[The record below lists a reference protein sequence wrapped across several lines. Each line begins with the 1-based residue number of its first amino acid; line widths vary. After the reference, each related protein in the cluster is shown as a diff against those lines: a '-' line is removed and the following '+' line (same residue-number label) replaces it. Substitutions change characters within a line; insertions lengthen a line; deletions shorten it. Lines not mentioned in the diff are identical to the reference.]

1 MGFRVTSSLTE
12 DWVKI
17 AELASADPFL
27 NIWHPGTLELEC
39 ETVDQ
44 AALDT
49 AHTAYVADQANID
62 AATAAAN
69 QDALREVEK
78 KWYDDKRTWRAIVE
92 LLIDEV
98 NVLRQQFNATTTELN
113 AIDPSVTVTTFND
126 RTMAQARTAVRN
138 KIDNL
143 P

>member
-17 AELASADPFL
+17 AEMASADPFL

-39 ETVDQ
+39 ETLDQ

-62 AATAAAN
+62 AATEATK
-69 QDALREVEK
+69 QDVLRENEK
-78 KWYDDKRTWRAIVE
+78 KWYDDKRTWIAVAE
-92 LLIDEV
+92 LMIDEL
-98 NVLRQQFNATTTELN
+98 NILRQQLNQTTTEAN
-113 AIDPSVTVTTFND
+113 AVAASITVTNFTD
-126 RTMAQARTAVRN
+126 RTLAQARTAIRN
-138 KIDNL
+138 NIDNL

>member
-27 NIWHPGTLELEC
+27 NIWHPSSLELEC

-44 AALDT
+44 ATLDT
-49 AHTAYVADQANID
+49 AHTAYVADQVNID

-69 QDALREVEK
+69 QDALRDVEK
-78 KWYDDKRTWRAIVE
+78 RWYDDKRTWRALAE
-92 LLIDEV
+92 LMINELNI
-98 NVLRQQFNATTTELN
+98 LRQQLNQTTTEAN
-113 AIDPSVTVTTFND
+113 AVSPTITVTTFTD
-126 RTMAQARTAVRN
+126 RTLAQARTAIRN
-138 KIDNL
+138 NIDNL

>member
-44 AALDT
+44 ATLDT
-49 AHTAYVADQANID
+49 AHTAYVADQVNID

-69 QDALREVEK
+69 QDALRDVEK
-78 KWYDDKRTWRAIVE
+78 RWYDDKRTWRALAE
-92 LLIDEV
+92 LMINELNI
-98 NVLRQQFNATTTELN
+98 LRQQLNQTTTEAN
-113 AIDPSVTVTTFND
+113 AVSPTITVTTFTD
-126 RTMAQARTAVRN
+126 RTLAQARAAIRN
-138 KIDNL
+138 NIDNL

>member
-1 MGFRVTSSLTE
+1 MGFRVTSNLTE

-44 AALDT
+44 ATLDT
-49 AHTAYVADQANID
+49 AHTAYVADQVNID
-62 AATAAAN
+62 AATEAAK
-69 QDALREVEK
+69 QDAIRVVEK
-78 KWYDDKRTWRAIVE
+78 KWYDDKRTWIAVAE
-92 LLIDEV
+92 LMIDEL
-98 NVLRQQFNATTTELN
+98 NILRQQLNQTTTEAN
-113 AIDPSVTVTTFND
+113 AVAASISVTSFTD
-126 RTMAQARTAVRN
+126 RTLAQARTAIRN
-138 KIDNL
+138 NIDNL

>member
-44 AALDT
+44 ATLDT
-49 AHTAYVADQANID
+49 AHTAYVADQVNID

-69 QDALREVEK
+69 QDALRDVEK
-78 KWYDDKRTWRAIVE
+78 RWYDDKRTWRALAE
-92 LLIDEV
+92 LMINELNI
-98 NVLRQQFNATTTELN
+98 LRQQLNQTTTEAN
-113 AIDPSVTVTTFND
+113 AVSPTITVTTFTD
-126 RTMAQARTAVRN
+126 RTLAQARTAIRN
-138 KIDNL
+138 NIDNL

>member
-62 AATAAAN
+62 AATAAAK
-69 QDALREVEK
+69 QDALRDVEK
-78 KWYDDKRTWRAIVE
+78 RWYDDKRTWRALAE
-92 LLIDEV
+92 LMINELNI
-98 NVLRQQFNATTTELN
+98 LRQQLNQTTTEAN
-113 AIDPSVTVTTFND
+113 AVSPTITVTTFTD
-126 RTMAQARTAVRN
+126 RTLAQARTAIRSN
-138 KIDNL
+138 IDNL